1 MGITGI
7 WQWVL
12 ILAIVLILFARPGK
26 ISGIMG
32 DFGKGLRNFKTGMKD
47 EDAVEG
53 DDVEVIESSAEE
65 AKPVRKKATAKKA
78 SGKKKAQE
86 SSEEKGCEK
95 ENPGLIALFLD
106 QHLIFTGIIGCSIWA
121 GRN

>member
-32 DFGKGLRNFKTGMKD
+32 DFGKGLRNFKSGMKD
-47 EDAVEG
+47 DDAVDA

-65 AKPVRKKATAKKA
+65 AKPVRKKSPAKKA
-78 SGKKKAQE
+78 SGKKKA
-86 SSEEKGCEK
+86 SKK
-95 ENPGLIALFLD
+95 KAAKKKAAKKK
-106 QHLIFTGIIGCSIWA
+106 TRA
-121 GRN
+121 

>member
-7 WQWVL
+7 WQWIL

-47 EDAVEG
+47 ENAVEAE
-53 DDVEVIESSAEE
+53 DVEVIEADPEP
-65 AKPVRKKATAKKA
+65 APAPARKRATKKKTARKKKAAKKA
-78 SGKKKAQE
+78 SRKVKAK
-86 SSEEKGCEK
+86 S
-95 ENPGLIALFLD
+95 
-106 QHLIFTGIIGCSIWA
+106 
-121 GRN
+121 

>member
-7 WQWVL
+7 WQWIL

-47 EDAVEG
+47 ENAVEAE
-53 DDVEVIESSAEE
+53 DVEVIEADPEPAPLP
-65 AKPVRKKATAKKA
+65 AKKTARKAAKKATRKKAATKKTAAKKA
-78 SGKKKAQE
+78 SRKARAK
-86 SSEEKGCEK
+86 S
-95 ENPGLIALFLD
+95 
-106 QHLIFTGIIGCSIWA
+106 
-121 GRN
+121 

>member
-32 DFGKGLRNFKTGMKD
+32 DFGKGLRNFKSGMKD
-47 EDAVEG
+47 DDAVDV
-53 DDVEVIESSAEE
+53 DDVEVIESSSEE
-65 AKPVRKKATAKKA
+65 STPVRKKSPAKKA
-78 SGKKKAQE
+78 SGKKKTAKKKKAAKKKAAKKK
-86 SSEEKGCEK
+86 SR
-95 ENPGLIALFLD
+95 A
-106 QHLIFTGIIGCSIWA
+106 
-121 GRN
+121 

>member
-32 DFGKGLRNFKTGMKD
+32 DFGKGLRNFKSGMKD
-47 EDAVEG
+47 DDEAVDV

-65 AKPVRKKATAKKA
+65 ARCA
-78 SGKKKAQE
+78 
-86 SSEEKGCEK
+86 
-95 ENPGLIALFLD
+95 
-106 QHLIFTGIIGCSIWA
+106 
-121 GRN
+121 RNHQPKSFG

>member
-47 EDAVEG
+47 EDAVDG

-78 SGKKKAQE
+78 SGKKKA
-86 SSEEKGCEK
+86 SKK
-95 ENPGLIALFLD
+95 AAKKKAAKKK
-106 QHLIFTGIIGCSIWA
+106 TRA
-121 GRN
+121 

>member
-32 DFGKGLRNFKTGMKD
+32 DFGKGLRNFKSGMKD
-47 EDAVEG
+47 DDAVDA

-65 AKPVRKKATAKKA
+65 VKPVRKKSPAKKA
-78 SGKKKAQE
+78 SGKKKA
-86 SSEEKGCEK
+86 SKK
-95 ENPGLIALFLD
+95 KAAKKKAAKKK
-106 QHLIFTGIIGCSIWA
+106 TRA
-121 GRN
+121 

>member
-7 WQWVL
+7 WQSIL

-47 EDAVEG
+47 DNAVEAE
-53 DDVEVIESSAEE
+53 DVEVIEATSEPAP
-65 AKPVRKKATAKKA
+65 APARKAT
-78 SGKKKAQE
+78 KKKAAKTKKAAKKT
-86 SSEEKGCEK
+86 SRKTKAKS
-95 ENPGLIALFLD
+95 
-106 QHLIFTGIIGCSIWA
+106 
-121 GRN
+121 

>member
-32 DFGKGLRNFKTGMKD
+32 DFGKGLRNFKSGMKD
-47 EDAVEG
+47 DDAVDV
-53 DDVEVIESSAEE
+53 DDVEVIRSSADE
-65 AKPVRKKATAKKA
+65 AKPVRKKSPAKKA
-78 SGKKKAQE
+78 SGKKKAG
-86 SSEEKGCEK
+86 KK
-95 ENPGLIALFLD
+95 AARKRLRKRKPGPDRAL
-106 QHLIFTGIIGCSIWA
+106 S
-121 GRN
+121 